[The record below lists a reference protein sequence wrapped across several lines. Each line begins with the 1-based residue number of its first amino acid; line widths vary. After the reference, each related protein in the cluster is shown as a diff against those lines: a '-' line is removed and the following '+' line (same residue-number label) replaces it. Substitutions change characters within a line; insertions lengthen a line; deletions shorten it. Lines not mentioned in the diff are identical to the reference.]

1 MIFERKKIEIDIL
14 GKTLYLTESNAKDF
28 IDLTQFIIENN
39 QNKDLSFLV
48 YQNAYSIHNAL
59 IYNVTII
66 PKWRIIKRIKMKQL
80 ISVHNLM
87 KELSSSEIN
96 KLSGEVSI
104 LEGLKVSKK
113 KVELNQSS

>member
-14 GKTLYLTESNAKDF
+14 GKHLFLTESNAKDF

-39 QNKDLSFLV
+39 QNKDLSFLI

-59 IYNVTII
+59 IYNVSII
-66 PKWRIIKRIKMKQL
+66 PKYRFIKRIKMKRL
-80 ISVHNLM
+80 IRVHNLM
-87 KELSSSEIN
+87 KKLSSSEIN
-96 KLSGEVSI
+96 KLSNEVSQ

-113 KVELNQSS
+113 KVK